1 MPTIAHS
8 PFRFSSRTHQSLT
21 KWILGAILVAVVAAA
36 LAVALIG
43 SGGSPVDPSGD
54 APQGAPEAQAPL
66 GGALP

>member
-8 PFRFSSRTHQSLT
+8 PFRFSSRTPQRLT
-21 KWILGAILVAVVAAA
+21 MWILGAILVAVVAAT

-43 SGGSPVDPSGD
+43 SGGSPADPGAD
-54 APQGAPEAQAPL
+54 APQAQAPL